1 MDITIAYQRALQR
14 YHLKYLA
21 LYHALRE
28 GILNG
33 SLASGTRL
41 PSTRDLAV
49 MYGISRGSVKEAYD
63 MLLAEGYVDSAV
75 GRGTF
80 VMEQTPI
87 LPDESPIDL
96 QHQNPP
102 FAKQKAPALSAWGQ
116 RIMQIERERDLQS
129 TPVSAPVRDSAPQQP
144 LISFQAGEVVLEGSS
159 QNAWK
164 SAMTAAGKDLQKP
177 SADATTAPV
186 NGDEWLREAICHHV
200 GRTRGITATPDQVVL
215 CSGSMEVITLL
226 SQLLIHEQDKIVL
239 ENPCYSGI
247 YRAVTASGGQ
257 IHAAEIDQ
265 QGIVPQDWDSKL
277 LIVTP
282 GRQFPTGAVLPLARR
297 QHILQWAASKG
308 AWIIEDD
315 YDSEFRWAGR
325 PIEPLKA
332 LDRAECVIYVGSFS
346 KSMFSSL
353 RLGFAILPVELAQA
367 LTAAKRLYDPL
378 PPARL
383 EQRAL
388 ARFMMRGDYV
398 RHLRRMTRIYR
409 SRYDVFQHEIQPLSE
424 LFHWHQNDCGL
435 HAYAIWKHESA
446 QYHHLMQTARLYG
459 VTWRDAADYQL
470 TPGPPSACF
479 NFAHLTEQQIIEGVK
494 RLCQAWDSIK
504 HQYHGATPRL

>member
-1 MDITIAYQRALQR
+1 MDITIAYQRALQK
-14 YHLKYLA
+14 YHLKYSA

-80 VMEQTPI
+80 VMQQTAV
-87 LPDESPIDL
+87 LPNPSQIG
-96 QHQNPP
+96 QQNQNPP
-102 FAKQKAPALSAWGQ
+102 VAKQKPPTLSAWGQ
-116 RIMQIERERDLQS
+116 RIMQIERERNLQPS
-129 TPVSAPVRDSAPQQP
+129 PASATDRDRTQQP
-144 LISFQAGEVVLEGSS
+144 LISFQAGEVVLEGNS
-159 QNAWK
+159 QIAWK
-164 SAMTAAGKDLQKP
+164 SALTAAGKDLQKP
-177 SADATTAPV
+177 SADETTAPV
-186 NGDEWLREAICHHV
+186 SGDEWLREAICHHV
-200 GRTRGITATPDQVVL
+200 GRTRGITASPDQVVL

-226 SQLLIHEQDKIVL
+226 SQLLIHEQDRIVL

-257 IHAAEIDQ
+257 ILAAEIDQ
-265 QGIVPQDWDSKL
+265 HGIVPQDWNSKL
-277 LIVTP
+277 LFVTP

-398 RHLRRMTRIYR
+398 RHVRRMTRIYR
-409 SRYDVFQHEIQPLSE
+409 SRYDVFQREIQQLNE

-446 QYHHLMQTARLYG
+446 QYHHLMQTARFYG

-479 NFAHLTEQQIIEGVK
+479 IFAHLTEQQIIEGCN
-494 RLCQAWDSIK
+494 RLRQAWDSIK
-504 HQYHGATPRL
+504 HQYHGATLRL

>member
-1 MDITIAYQRALQR
+1 MDITIAYQRAIQK

-28 GILNG
+28 GILTG

-41 PSTRDLAV
+41 PSSRDLAV

-63 MLLAEGYVDSAV
+63 MLLAEGYVNSVV

-80 VMEQTPI
+80 VMEQTAM
-87 LPDESPIDL
+87 LPDESLIDQQNQTPPI
-96 QHQNPP
+96 
-102 FAKQKAPALSAWGQ
+102 AKQKAPALSAWGQ
-116 RIMQIERERDLQS
+116 RIMQLERERALYS
-129 TPVSAPVRDSAPQQP
+129 APVSATGRDGAQQP
-144 LISFQAGEVVLEGSS
+144 LISFQAEEDVLEGSS
-159 QNAWK
+159 QIAWK
-164 SAMTAAGKDLQKP
+164 SALAAAGKDLQKP
-177 SADATTAPV
+177 SDDSTPAPV
-186 NGDEWLREAICHHV
+186 NGDKGLREAICHHV

-226 SQLLIHEQDKIVL
+226 SQLLIHEQDNIVL

-257 IHAAEIDQ
+257 IYAAELDQ
-265 QGIVPQDWDSKL
+265 HGIIPQDWDAKL
-277 LIVTP
+277 LFVTP
-282 GRQFPTGAVLPLARR
+282 GRQFPTGAVLPLTRR

-353 RLGFAILPVELAQA
+353 RLGFAILPVALAQA

-388 ARFMMRGDYV
+388 ARFMMRGDYI

-424 LFHWHQNDCGL
+424 LFHWQQNDCGL
-435 HAYAIWKHESA
+435 HAYAIWKHGPA
-446 QYHHLMQTARLYG
+446 PYHHLMQTARFYG

-494 RLCQAWDSIK
+494 RLRQAWDSIK
-504 HQYHGATPRL
+504 HQYHGATLRH

>member
-1 MDITIAYQRALQR
+1 MDITIAYQRAIQM
-14 YHLKYLA
+14 YHHKYLA

-41 PSTRDLAV
+41 PSSRDLAV
-49 MYGISRGSVKEAYD
+49 MYEISRGSVAEAYD
-63 MLLAEGYVDSAV
+63 MLLAGGYVETTV

-80 VMEQTPI
+80 VIEQTAM
-87 LPDESPIDL
+87 LPDKSQMDE
-96 QHQNPP
+96 QNRQAPSV
-102 FAKQKAPALSAWGQ
+102 KQTPPALSAWGQ
-116 RIMQIERERDLQS
+116 RIMQMERESQPS
-129 TPVSAPVRDSAPQQP
+129 SASAVNEDEAPQP

-159 QNAWK
+159 QTAWK
-164 SAMTAAGKDLQKP
+164 SAMAAAGKDLQKP
-177 SADATTAPV
+177 SSALMTAPV
-186 NGDEWLREAICHHV
+186 NGDEWLREAICQHV
-200 GRTRGITATPDQVVL
+200 GRTRGIAAHPDQVVL

-226 SQLLIHEQDKIVL
+226 CQLLINEQDPIVL
-239 ENPCYSGI
+239 ENPCYPGI
-247 YRAVTASGGQ
+247 HRAVTASGGLVQ
-257 IHAAEIDQ
+257 TAEMDQ
-265 QGIVPQDWDSKL
+265 LGIIPQDWDSSL
-277 LIVTP
+277 LFVTP

-297 QHILQWAASKG
+297 QHILQWAVSRG

-332 LDRAECVIYVGSFS
+332 LDRADCVIYVGSFS

-353 RLGFAILPVELAQA
+353 RLGYAILPAALAQA

-398 RHLRRMTRIYR
+398 RHLRRMTRMYR
-409 SRYDVFQHEIQPLSE
+409 SRYDVLQREMQQLSG
-424 LFHWHQNDCGL
+424 LFHWHQTDCGL
-435 HAYAIWKHESA
+435 HAYAIWKHEPA
-446 QYHHLMQTARLYG
+446 QYHHLMQAARSFG

-479 NFAHLTEQQIIEGVK
+479 IFAHLTEHQIIEGIH
-494 RLCQAWDSIK
+494 RLRQAWDNIK
-504 HQYHGATPRL
+504 K

>member
-1 MDITIAYQRALQR
+1 MDITVAYQRAIQK
-14 YHLKYLA
+14 YHHKYLA
-21 LYHALRE
+21 LYHALRD

-33 SLASGTRL
+33 SLAGGTRL
-41 PSTRDLAV
+41 PSSRDLAV
-49 MYGISRGSVKEAYD
+49 MYGISRGSVAEAYD
-63 MLLAEGYVDSAV
+63 MLLAEGYVESTV

-80 VMEQTPI
+80 VIEQAAMQSDPFPI
-87 LPDESPIDL
+87 G
-96 QHQNPP
+96 QQNQNPP
-102 FAKQKAPALSAWGQ
+102 VAKQKAPALSAWGQ
-116 RIMQIERERDLQS
+116 RIMQLERERELLSSPAFAADRDDTQQS
-129 TPVSAPVRDSAPQQP
+129 

-159 QNAWK
+159 QLAWK
-164 SAMTAAGKDLQKP
+164 SAMAAAGKDLQKP
-177 SADATTAPV
+177 LSDSATVSV

-200 GRTRGITATPDQVVL
+200 GRTRGITAHPDQVVL

-226 SQLLIHEQDKIVL
+226 CQLLIDEQDHIIL

-247 YRAVTASGGQ
+247 HRAVTASGGQ
-257 IHAAEIDQ
+257 IQAAELDQ
-265 QGIVPQDWDSKL
+265 QGIIPQDWDSRL
-277 LIVTP
+277 LFVTP

-297 QHILQWAASKG
+297 QQILQWAVSRS

-332 LDRAECVIYVGSFS
+332 LDRADCVIYVGSFS

-353 RLGFAILPVELAQA
+353 RLGFAILPAALAQA

-388 ARFMMRGDYV
+388 ARFMMRGDYA

-409 SRYDVFQHEIQPLSE
+409 SRYDVFQREMQQLSE
-424 LFHWHQNDCGL
+424 LFYWQQSDCGL
-435 HAYAIWKHESA
+435 HAYAIWKHEHA
-446 QYHHLMQTARLYG
+446 PYHHLMRTAHDYG

-470 TPGPPSACF
+470 TPGPPAACF
-479 NFAHLTEQQIIEGVK
+479 NFAHLTEQQIIEGAK
-494 RLCQAWDSIK
+494 RLRQAWDSIK
-504 HQYHGATPRL
+504 HQYHAV